1 MTVAETL
8 DTGRLAQ
15 LAEVILPAAHGM
27 PSAGEVAAIASHLDS
42 VLAWREDLQ
51 APLGRAVA
59 ALDPAGFT
67 LERLAAY
74 RLADEQAYVALTSV
88 VAACYY
94 LCPVVRERIGYPG
107 QVAKTYDP
115 FGYTAWVAEG
125 LLDPVIARGPIFREV
140 P

>member
-1 MTVAETL
+1 MNAAATL
-8 DTGRLAQ
+8 DVARLAD
-15 LAEVILPAAHGM
+15 LAEVMLPAANGM
-27 PSAGEVAAIASHLDS
+27 PSAGDVAAIASHLDS
-42 VLAWREDLQ
+42 VLVWREDLR
-51 APLGRAVA
+51 APLERAVA
-59 ALDPAGFT
+59 ALDPADFT

-94 LCPVVRERIGYPG
+94 LCPVVRRLIGYPG
-107 QVAKTYDP
+107 QVAKSYDP

-125 LLDPVIARGPIFREV
+125 LLDPVLARGAIFREA